1 MTAQATHSSAFQGGF
16 ANPVFDGQAVFRQV
30 MNALARPGV
39 KTAFDGLTEPPEP
52 LLATV
57 GSIAAT
63 LFDHDTKIWLDPVL
77 SRNEAVAGWLTFNT
91 SAPVTR
97 QTLDADFAVVA
108 DGTAVPSLES
118 FSQGTQEYPD
128 RSTTLIIQIEALDG
142 GPELRLTGPGIK
154 DAASIAPKGL
164 PDHFLDQWA
173 GNRSRFP
180 RGVDVILA
188 SADGIIGLPRTVKIE
203 TGS

>member
-1 MTAQATHSSAFQGGF
+1 MTAEAQQASVFQGGF
-16 ANPVFDGQAVFRQV
+16 ADPVFNGQTVFRQV
-30 MNALARPGV
+30 MNALARPGMEA
-39 KTAFDGLTEPPEP
+39 AFEGLTEPPAP

-77 SRNEAVAGWLTFNT
+77 ARDEAVAGWLTFNT
-91 SAPVTR
+91 SAPITR

-108 DGTAVPSLES
+108 DSTAMASLES

-128 RSTTLIIQIEALDG
+128 RSTTLIIQIEALQG
-142 GPELRLTGPGIK
+142 GPALKLTGPGIE

-164 PDHFLDQWA
+164 PDHFIDQWE

-188 SADGIIGLPRTVKIE
+188 SADGIVGLPRTVKIE